1 MSIKNITSSDITL
14 AKAYFTILVETAI
27 KKTTISYGD
36 LVSLSKERYS
46 DDNEIAGGI
55 ATTAGRRLEVLR
67 DHTDLFDLADIS
79 CLVVN
84 AGTQEAGDAYHL
96 KEDVRLLREEVY
108 QTLWLDHFTSIHK
121 SLDTTRVEYGLE
133 KNQ

>member
-36 LVSLSKERYS
+36 LVSLSKDRYS
-46 DDNEIAGGI
+46 DNKEISGGI

-67 DHTDLFDLADIS
+67 DHTDMFGLADIS

-108 QTLWLDHFTSIHK
+108 QTLWLDYYAGILEA
-121 SLDTTRVEYGLE
+121 LDTTKAEWVGE
-133 KNQ
+133 

>member
-46 DDNEIAGGI
+46 DDKEIAGGI
-55 ATTAGRRLEVLR
+55 ATTAL
-67 DHTDLFDLADIS
+67 
-79 CLVVN
+79 
-84 AGTQEAGDAYHL
+84 
-96 KEDVRLLREEVY
+96 
-108 QTLWLDHFTSIHK
+108 
-121 SLDTTRVEYGLE
+121 
-133 KNQ
+133 

>member
-1 MSIKNITSSDITL
+1 MKNITSSDITL

-27 KKTTISYGD
+27 KKTTITYGD

-46 DDNEIAGGI
+46 DDKEIAGGI
-55 ATTAGRRLEVLR
+55 ATKAGRRLEVLR

-96 KEDVRLLREEVY
+96 KEKAESLRLAVY
-108 QTLWLDHFTSIHK
+108 ETEWLDYYAGILK
-121 SLDTTRVEYGLE
+121 ALDTKKAKWVGE
-133 KNQ
+133 

>member
-1 MSIKNITSSDITL
+1 MKNITSPDITL

-27 KKTTISYGD
+27 KKTTTSNGD

-46 DDNEIAGGI
+46 DDKEIAGGI
-55 ATTAGRRLEVLR
+55 ATTAGRRREVLR

-96 KEDVRLLREEVY
+96 KEKAESLRLAVY
-108 QTLWLDHFTSIHK
+108 ETEWLDYYAGILK
-121 SLDTTRVEYGLE
+121 ALDTTKAKWVGE
-133 KNQ
+133 

>member
-1 MSIKNITSSDITL
+1 MKNITSSDITL

-27 KKTTISYGD
+27 KKTTITYGD

-46 DDNEIAGGI
+46 DDKEIADGI
-55 ATTAGRRLEVLR
+55 ATKAGRRLEVLR

-96 KEDVRLLREEVY
+96 KEKAESLRLAVY
-108 QTLWLDHFTSIHK
+108 ETEWLDYYAGILK
-121 SLDTTRVEYGLE
+121 ALDTKKAKWVGE
-133 KNQ
+133 

>member
-1 MSIKNITSSDITL
+1 MKNITSSDITL

-46 DDNEIAGGI
+46 DDKEIAGGI

-67 DHTDLFDLADIS
+67 DHTDLFGLADIS

-96 KEDVRLLREEVY
+96 KEKAESLRLAVY
-108 QTLWLDHFTSIHK
+108 ETEWLDYYAGILK
-121 SLDTTRVEYGLE
+121 ALDTTKAKWVGE
-133 KNQ
+133 

>member
-14 AKAYFTILVETAI
+14 AKAYLTILVETAI

-46 DDNEIAGGI
+46 DDKEIAGGT

-67 DHTDLFDLADIS
+67 IHTDLFELADIS

-84 AGTQEAGDAYHL
+84 ASTQEAGDAYHL
-96 KEDVRLLREEVY
+96 KEEVELLRLAVY
-108 QTLWLDHFTSIHK
+108 DTEWLDYYAGILEA
-121 SLDTTRVEYGLE
+121 LDTTKAEWVGE
-133 KNQ
+133 

>member
-1 MSIKNITSSDITL
+1 MKNITSSDITL

-46 DDNEIAGGI
+46 DDKEIAGGI
-55 ATTAGRRLEVLR
+55 ATKAGRRLEVLR
-67 DHTDLFDLADIS
+67 DHTDLFELADIS

-84 AGTQEAGDAYHL
+84 AATQAAGDAYHL
-96 KEDVRLLREEVY
+96 KEEVETLRQAVY
-108 QTLWLDHFTSIHK
+108 ETHWLHYFTSVNK
-121 SLDTTRVEYGLE
+121 ALDMTSAEYGL
-133 KNQ
+133 